1 MVSWNVCS
9 SRWGPHPIFL
19 LSGKQWQHIIDPHW
33 MSTGKMKNYLP
44 SICGSGWLLALER
57 EKPSY
62 IATLTH
68 TSAPGL
74 PCGLKS
80 LSFEQNFG
88 LKHCIPKKHT
98 HATESRITGKRGGE
112 GDLCLGFIQHLI
124 DTNTK
129 VSKHPWS
136 DCEMGPQSSWKQN
149 KGCSKSKCQRKHD
162 CVKNV
167 LLWAPKVCGHITQGL
182 KNTQILSP
190 ELFRCCSAAMSWPT
204 LVIP

>member
-1 MVSWNVCS
+1 MCAPH
-9 SRWGPHPIFL
+9 RWGPHPIFL
-19 LSGKQWQHIIDPHW
+19 LFEKQWQHIIDPHW
-33 MSTGKMKNYLP
+33 MSIGKVKNYLP

-124 DTNTK
+124 DSNTK

-136 DCEMGPQSSWKQN
+136 DTVRWDLGHHGSRTRDAAKVSPRESMTVLKMYFFGLQN
-149 KGCSKSKCQRKHD
+149 F
-162 CVKNV
+162 VV
-167 LLWAPKVCGHITQGL
+167 
-182 KNTQILSP
+182 ILS
-190 ELFRCCSAAMSWPT
+190 RS
-204 LVIP
+204 